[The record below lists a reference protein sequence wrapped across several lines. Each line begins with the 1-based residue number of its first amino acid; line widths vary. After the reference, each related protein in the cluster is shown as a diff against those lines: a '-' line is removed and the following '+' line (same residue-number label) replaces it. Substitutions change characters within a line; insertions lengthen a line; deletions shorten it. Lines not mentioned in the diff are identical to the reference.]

1 MKRSRRLSLTIEAAG
16 RSAWSAAEAM
26 STSPEAQESVARRI
40 LRGNLVH
47 ERIDHALGVRLVLCR
62 KQKARG
68 AHVPPSE
75 PVRAKICRGR
85 SDLAGWKAFMAKYP
99 SFYERKIPKN

>member
-1 MKRSRRLSLTIEAAG
+1 M
-16 RSAWSAAEAM
+16 
-26 STSPEAQESVARRI
+26 SPEAQESVARRI
-40 LRGNLVH
+40 LHGNLVH
-47 ERIDHALGVRLVLCR
+47 ERIDHALDVRLVLGR

-75 PVRAKICRGR
+75 PVHAKVRRGR
-85 SDLAGWKAFMAKYP
+85 SDAADGKAFMAKYP